1 MSSRELGPEWVLS
14 AFLSSAD
21 ARSQDDVSEL
31 AIVARRLWPGVQAHA
46 RKELTNK
53 TSDDAIVLA
62 TEVWESVLRSAA
74 AGSGE
79 GAGFELHGCG
89 RGAALADGS
98 GTRSST
104 SCVARTEWTGTLRAT
119 AAPDERVRPVTRHR
133 CQHGRGDAM
142 KEQTQA
148 LEHASVKQYCK
159 ALRVPMIGAHF
170 VQLAEQA
177 IKEQRSHIGYLEALL
192 TMESEERDRHAIQ
205 QRLRD
210 AKLPRLKTLEEF
222 DFNQARQI
230 PAAKI
235 RELAE
240 GGYIERAEPVVLM
253 GECGTGKTHLA
264 TGLCVAACRQKRRAR
279 FTTAANLVNELVE
292 ARQHNAVKRVLA
304 RWLRYDV
311 IVLDEVGYVPLADIG
326 AEFLFQVIAER
337 AERATLIVT
346 TNLPFSEWTQVF
358 PNPRLCKALLDRITD
373 RAHIIETGAESYRF
387 RRTLEV
393 RQKKKAS

>member
-1 MSSRELGPEWVLS
+1 
-14 AFLSSAD
+14 
-21 ARSQDDVSEL
+21 
-31 AIVARRLWPGVQAHA
+31 
-46 RKELTNK
+46 
-53 TSDDAIVLA
+53 
-62 TEVWESVLRSAA
+62 
-74 AGSGE
+74 
-79 GAGFELHGCG
+79 
-89 RGAALADGS
+89 
-98 GTRSST
+98 
-104 SCVARTEWTGTLRAT
+104 
-119 AAPDERVRPVTRHR
+119 
-133 CQHGRGDAM
+133 M

-240 GGYIERAEPVVLM
+240 GGYIERAEP
-253 GECGTGKTHLA
+253 
-264 TGLCVAACRQKRRAR
+264 AA
-279 FTTAANLVNELVE
+279 
-292 ARQHNAVKRVLA
+292 
-304 RWLRYDV
+304 
-311 IVLDEVGYVPLADIG
+311 
-326 AEFLFQVIAER
+326 
-337 AERATLIVT
+337 LIVT

-373 RAHIIETGAESYRF
+373 RAHIIETGADSYRF

-393 RQKKKAS
+393 RQKKRAS